1 MFFQKA
7 VWPDRLNPLSE
18 IRRPSDVRPSAGVA
32 CYGMTKT
39 RTSGTAFGKKV
50 AMGDGMLL
58 QMLDYLGV
66 AVFAITGGIVA
77 SRKQL
82 DIVAL
87 LFFATL
93 TGIGGGTLRDL
104 LLGVPVFW
112 VENEWYLL
120 VCFVVSA
127 LVWYFAEWIE
137 KLSKPLRWADAIGI
151 AAYSV
156 MGAAKALTVGD
167 TILVAILMGV
177 STATFG
183 GILRDTIAR
192 EPSSIVKP
200 EIYVGAAF
208 AGAGGFV
215 VLVQLGAPQIL
226 AAILAASCALIL
238 RGGAILRGWTLPGH
252 RFGTGSDPS

>member
-1 MFFQKA
+1 
-7 VWPDRLNPLSE
+7 
-18 IRRPSDVRPSAGVA
+18 
-32 CYGMTKT
+32 
-39 RTSGTAFGKKV
+39 
-50 AMGDGMLL
+50 MLL

-82 DIVAL
+82 DFIAF

-112 VENEWYLL
+112 VENEAYLL
-120 VCFVVSA
+120 VCLIVS
-127 LVWYFAEWIE
+127 LILWFFAHWIE
-137 KLSKPLRWADAIGI
+137 QFSKPLRWADAIGI
-151 AAYSV
+151 SAYSV

-167 TILVAILMGV
+167 TVLVAILMGV

-200 EIYVGAAF
+200 EIYVSAAF
-208 AGAGGFV
+208 AGAGSFV
-215 VLVQLGAPQIL
+215 VLVQLGVPQIAAAAAAAAL
-226 AAILAASCALIL
+226 ALVL
-238 RGGAILRGWTLPGH
+238 RGGAILRGWTLPGY
-252 RFGTGSDPS
+252 RDKGRR